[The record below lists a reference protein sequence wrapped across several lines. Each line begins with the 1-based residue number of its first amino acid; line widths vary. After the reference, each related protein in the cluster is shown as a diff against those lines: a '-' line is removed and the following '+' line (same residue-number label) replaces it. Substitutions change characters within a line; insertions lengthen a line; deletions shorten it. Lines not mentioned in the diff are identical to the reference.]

1 MFGAVLENDGPGVVY
16 DSLGVNGAYAGLLA
30 RVMNP
35 QHWAEQL
42 QHRNPNLVI
51 LNYGTNES
59 EYASDDQLA
68 RYEKELREVV
78 ARVRASLPGVSILL
92 VSPMDR
98 GKHAP
103 GGRVITL
110 ESIPKIV
117 EMQHRVARDTN
128 CGFLNMLAAMGG
140 EGTMARWHTG
150 KNHLV
155 GGDLTHPTA
164 DGAQAVGVILY
175 GALVEG
181 YAQYRARV
189 ESRSAMASK
198 KK

>member
-1 MFGAVLENDGPGVVY
+1 
-16 DSLGVNGAYAGLLA
+16 
-30 RVMNP
+30 
-35 QHWAEQL
+35 
-42 QHRNPNLVI
+42 

-59 EYASDDQLA
+59 EYASDDQLE

-78 ARVRASLPGVSILL
+78 ARVRAALPDVSILI

-110 ESIPKIV
+110 ESIPKVV
-117 EMQHRVARDTN
+117 EMQHRVAAETN
-128 CGFLNMLAAMGG
+128 CGFLNMFAAMGG
-140 EGTMARWHTG
+140 EGTMARWHNG
-150 KNHLV
+150 KKHLV

-164 DGAQAVGVILY
+164 DGAETVGVIMY
-175 GALVEG
+175 GALVDG
-181 YAQYRARV
+181 YAQYRARTSIAERAKV
-189 ESRSAMASK
+189 SK